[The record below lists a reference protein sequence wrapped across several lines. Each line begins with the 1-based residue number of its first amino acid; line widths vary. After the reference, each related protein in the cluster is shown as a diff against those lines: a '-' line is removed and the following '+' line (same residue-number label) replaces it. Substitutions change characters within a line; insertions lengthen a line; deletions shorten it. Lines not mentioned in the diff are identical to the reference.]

1 MIFGHQPTSVQTAAR
16 LVEELASTRLF
27 ETIRISGASKMDYC
41 GIGSDLTSEGVLD
54 PDNVDSTALQG
65 YDVAFVVLG
74 HFPEEVSMLDEYMDE
89 MSIIRENYLHCSHV
103 IMNLSKVGCK
113 HVHMLSVAGTHSQT
127 CTNTYTTLN

>member
-1 MIFGHQPTSVQTAAR
+1 

-113 HVHMLSVAGTHSQT
+113 HVHMLSVAGTHSQK
-127 CTNTYTTLN
+127 CTNTYIALN